1 MYKPIRLY
9 RISAVVVT
17 PTRGNINKAVYKA
30 KLKIH
35 RTAQNFPPLTK
46 LNDKY
51 VRKAKTNKRGRS
63 IMRSRSFFFLVLVDH
78 VGVKYILRSERRRQR
93 PPETDRS
100 TRLPHIVLG
109 ILNRCALV
117 TPSRPPIHVETSDAR
132 AEPHALA
139 VSTYASQL
147 SISSSIT
154 TVMQPMDRCCPIAH
168 RTTRRIVCRR
178 RCCQSPEE
186 IQE

>member
-1 MYKPIRLY
+1 MIMYKPIRLY

-63 IMRSRSFFFLVLVDH
+63 IMRSRSF
-78 VGVKYILRSERRRQR
+78 
-93 PPETDRS
+93 
-100 TRLPHIVLG
+100 
-109 ILNRCALV
+109 
-117 TPSRPPIHVETSDAR
+117 
-132 AEPHALA
+132 
-139 VSTYASQL
+139 
-147 SISSSIT
+147 SS
-154 TVMQPMDRCCPIAH
+154 
-168 RTTRRIVCRR
+168 
-178 RCCQSPEE
+178 
-186 IQE
+186 